1 MPRFFVEGEQP
12 KGEYFLGGE
21 DGRHAAR
28 SLRLRPGEAV
38 TLCDGEGRDYPCT
51 VLENPGDGLLLAV
64 GEGSPSLGEPGT
76 KVTVCQCLP
85 KGDKLETVVQK
96 AVELGAW
103 EIWPLYSS
111 RCVSRPDG
119 KSMEKKAAR
128 LQKIAR
134 EAAQQSGRGIVPRV
148 LPATTLQEALEAAV
162 GQGTALFFYEAGQG
176 SLKQALRTAGDRL
189 FLFVGPE
196 GGFSP
201 EEAALA
207 QALGAECLTLGRRI
221 LRTETAALA
230 ALSAIFYERGDM
242 EL

>member
-1 MPRFFVEGEQP
+1 MPRFFVEGEPQ
-12 KGEYFLGGE
+12 GEYFLGGE

-28 SLRLRPGEAV
+28 ALRLRAGEPV
-38 TLCDGEGRDYPCT
+38 TLCDGQGWDYACT
-51 VLENPGDGLLLAV
+51 VLRGEDGGLWLRV
-64 GEGSPSLGEPGT
+64 EGKSPSLGEPGA

-96 AVELGAW
+96 AVELGAY

-111 RCVSRPDG
+111 RCVSRPDP
-119 KSMEKKAAR
+119 KSMEKKTAR

-134 EAAQQSGRGIVPRV
+134 EAAQQSGRGAVPRV
-148 LPATTLQEALEAAV
+148 LPAANLQEALEAAV

-176 SLKQALRTAGDRL
+176 SLKQALQAAGDRL

-196 GGFSP
+196 GGFAP
-201 EEAALA
+201 EEAELA
-207 QALGAECLTLGRRI
+207 RSLGAEVLTLGRRI
-221 LRTETAALA
+221 LRTETAPLA
-230 ALSAIFYERGDM
+230 ALSAIFYEKGDM